1 MLSLS
6 TKTKYGILAIVE
18 LAENYGKEMVQ
29 IRDIAKRR
37 KVPKNYLEQILNRLT
52 KQGIVKSARGNRG
65 GYELGKD
72 PGELKLFDIIES
84 LEGKMKLKENAGLP
98 ALQVLFAA
106 VEESINKILDISI
119 LEFLEL
125 QKKHENDVIYYI

>member
-6 TKTKYGILAIVE
+6 AKTKYGIVAIVE
-18 LAENYGKEMVQ
+18 LAENYGKGLVQ
-29 IRDIAKRR
+29 IRDIVKRR

-52 KQGIVKSARGNRG
+52 KQGIVKSTRGNRG

-72 PGELKLFDIIES
+72 PGVLKLLDIIKL
-84 LEGKMKLKENAGLP
+84 LEGEMNLEENAGLP

-119 LEFLEL
+119 SEFMEL